1 MNNPIL
7 ISTAAYDGY
16 DLSVS
21 LKEISELEIKRVELA
36 FIEGYTDPF
45 TEAYFSSTNAKVIS
59 SLLSKH
65 GLTCLSFA
73 SHIDLSQD
81 TAVDRFKGRM
91 GFSKEIGATYIIS
104 NAGPEHRQNQFMKNI
119 EQLAQWAE
127 SFDIMIVLE
136 NPGDGKKNVID
147 HGQTAPQIIKQIG
160 SERVRLNYDF
170 GNLISH
176 CFEKLRPEDDYKPAL
191 PYTAHFHI
199 KDVTSDASGWHFTE
213 IGRGDID
220 YETILKELAL
230 EPNPHPLCL
239 EIPLRVSRARDASPR
254 RATSPV
260 ALPRIR
266 RVMSGSLRF
275 VQKVLS
281 SATVEM
287 DRINMEKNA

>member
-16 DLSVS
+16 DFSVS
-21 LKEISELEIKRVELA
+21 FKEISDLEIKQVEVA

-45 TEAYFSSTNAKVIS
+45 TEEYFSNANAKLI
-59 SLLSKH
+59 LSILDTY

-81 TAVDRFKGRM
+81 NAVDIFKGRM
-91 GFSKEIGATYIIS
+91 DFAKAIGATYIIS
-104 NAGPEHRQNQFMKNI
+104 NAGPEQRKKKFMENI

-127 SFDIMIVLE
+127 PLDMMIVLE

-147 HGQTAPQIIKQIG
+147 HGETAPTVIKQIG
-160 SERVRLNYDF
+160 SKSVRLNYDF

-199 KDVTSDASGWHFTE
+199 KDVASDASGWHFTE

-220 YETILKELAL
+220 YDTILKELAL

-260 ALPRIR
+260 ALKEIR

-275 VQKVLS
+275 VQRALS
-281 SATVEM
+281 STPVQEES
-287 DRINMEKNA
+287 RNMERNA